1 MGIPPT
7 PHGYA
12 LSPCLF
18 GARLDLRFGQGAEG
32 MIDNHRDKVAHAER
46 VALHL
51 RLVQKLCGDDDRCR
65 PA

>member
-1 MGIPPT
+1 
-7 PHGYA
+7 
-12 LSPCLF
+12 LF
-18 GARLDLRFGQGAEG
+18 GARLDHRFGQGAEG

-51 RLVQKLCGDDDRCR
+51 RLVQKLCGDNDRGR